1 MQCFRYSI
9 WTPPLQLSIAP
20 KFAFWKASVWKSCNR
35 NVLKTRETCISSS
48 CISVICV
55 KRQQD
60 LALCARLCWLLALHG
75 FLKAS
80 STVAY
85 KWVFGSCH
93 SHTCPY
99 PSKAAGNSQQSFLGH
114 PDAGS
119 LWGPRAWLFE
129 NSKPR
134 YPSLYHQH
142 TGEYTGSKKRL
153 GFLLLGFL
161 WRNQ

>member
-20 KFAFWKASVWKSCNR
+20 KFAFWRASARFSCNR

-48 CISVICV
+48 CISIICV
-55 KRQQD
+55 KWQRD
-60 LALCARLCWLLALHG
+60 LALCARLCWLLALRG
-75 FLKAS
+75 FLKAN
-80 STVAY
+80 STAAF
-85 KWVFGSCH
+85 KWVPGSCH
-93 SHTCPY
+93 SNACTY
-99 PSKAAGNSQQSFLGH
+99 PSKAAGNSELSFLRH

-129 NSKPR
+129 NFKPR
-134 YPSLYHQH
+134 YPSLYHQD
-142 TGEYTGSKKRL
+142 TGLKKRM
-153 GFLLLGFL
+153 GFLLLWFL